1 MTLSIVL
8 ILASIT
14 IAVVSGFSVFR
25 SYHLLSRRLKAARS
39 HVLQMWAQ
47 DHSQLLDRLH
57 ESQARGSHTRARLA
71 LSMAAHR
78 RATARV
84 AEEKRD
90 RIWWR
95 SMFQTVASTLA
106 QRNKENHQL
115 TLERDIAIGEF
126 NRLAKETR
134 VSKGRVK
141 LKALAEV

>member
-25 SYHLLSRRLKAARS
+25 SYRLLSRRLKAARS
-39 HVLQMWAQ
+39 HVQMWEQ

-57 ESQARGSHTRARLA
+57 ESKARGSHTRARLA

-134 VSKGRVK
+134 VSKGRAK

>member
-1 MTLSIVL
+1 
-8 ILASIT
+8 
-14 IAVVSGFSVFR
+14 
-25 SYHLLSRRLKAARS
+25 
-39 HVLQMWAQ
+39 
-47 DHSQLLDRLH
+47 
-57 ESQARGSHTRARLA
+57 
-71 LSMAAHR
+71 MAAHR